1 MTRNCASDIT
11 FGDDGGDTD
20 AAAATAAPIASEPT
34 AGEPAVPAAAAGAS
48 ALAGTS
54 DTGATDT
61 AGPTAGTT
69 TAAMAVAAA
78 DVAATPATVG
88 DGCGAGPA
96 ATTAHAAGGPGTVE
110 ATKSAGAGA
119 GAVLGDAADD
129 AVAPADTTD
138 ATASPPAA
146 ERDAVSVTVASEGA
160 EPATFVSIGAAATA
174 NAASAAVA
182 IAGAS
187 RLSAGCCG
195 YGSEPKA
202 DECWAWSS
210 TNLAPNNGASNRA
223 VRPPTSTP
231 LSRGASEQE
240 VAVGVLVPVP
250 EPLSEI
256 SLSNPTLAKPIAPRC
271 RSLYNSLSS
280 FSLLWSSSF
289 RRLCSSSSL
298 VFFLIALQ
306 IGCPKP
312 SQHVMASSVF
322 GLVGLPPAVIGVPPT
337 DPTPGIGPTE
347 LDALLLVGP
356 AAGARTAV
364 VGNGAVAG
372 ALPAKTPCVRL
383 FAAPSAA
390 TAAGRLANDN
400 DGSENPGIEEVGVAA
415 VLGPTCTVC
424 PVTTS

>member
-1 MTRNCASDIT
+1 
-11 FGDDGGDTD
+11 
-20 AAAATAAPIASEPT
+20 
-34 AGEPAVPAAAAGAS
+34 
-48 ALAGTS
+48 
-54 DTGATDT
+54 
-61 AGPTAGTT
+61 
-69 TAAMAVAAA
+69 MAVAAA

-88 DGCGAGPA
+88 EGCGAGPA
-96 ATTAHAAGGPGTVE
+96 ATTAHAAWGPGTVE
-110 ATKSAGAGA
+110 AAKAAGAGA

-138 ATASPPAA
+138 ATASPPTA

-223 VRPPTSTP
+223 VPPPTSTP

-271 RSLYNSLSS
+271 RSCPRPCNSKVGGHGPNSGCSLYNSLSS

-289 RRLCSSSSL
+289 RRLYSSSSL
-298 VFFLIALQ
+298 VFFLMALQ

-322 GLVGLPPAVIGVPPT
+322 GLVGLPPAVIGVPPM

-372 ALPAKTPCVRL
+372 ALPAKTPCVRV